1 MVPVSLSRSDSRGGG
16 GLAVCTAGRAWGN
29 VAVVFLHEMLI
40 ARLEAKKKKKKESCT
55 EEFCSVISSM

>member
-40 ARLEAKKKKKKESCT
+40 ARLEAKKKKKKRAAQKN
-55 EEFCSVISSM
+55 FVV

>member
-40 ARLEAKKKKKKESCT
+40 ARLEAKKKKRAAQKN
-55 EEFCSVISSM
+55 FVV

>member
-40 ARLEAKKKKKKESCT
+40 ARLEAKKKKKSCT

>member
-40 ARLEAKKKKKKESCT
+40 ARLEAKKKKKRELHRR
-55 EEFCSVISSM
+55 IL